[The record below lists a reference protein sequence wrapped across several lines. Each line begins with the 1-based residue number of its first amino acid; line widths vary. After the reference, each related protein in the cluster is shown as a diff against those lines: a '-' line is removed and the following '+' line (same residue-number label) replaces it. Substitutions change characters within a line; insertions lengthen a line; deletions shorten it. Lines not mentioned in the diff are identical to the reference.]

1 MDDKLDPVILEPL
14 KTDKEKEVEKKQNK
28 MIHNGFDL
36 IRNPITEIPKLLDP
50 LFPKVSSVSLVG
62 SSDLGKS
69 TLLRQFALAVSMG
82 DTKFLGWDLKAE
94 HNRAL
99 YVSTED
105 DNDASTIQ
113 LKRFNEVRKKE
124 ADDFKSITFIYDTYK
139 LKETIENYVK
149 ENPIDVLIMD
159 AYLDIYSGTNSK
171 NDGGQI
177 RQFLTDYD
185 QLAKKY
191 KFLVIWNHHCKKG
204 TQAFEPGK
212 DNVLGSQSFEAKMRL
227 VCEMRPDLVDDHR
240 RHLCFIKGNY
250 LAPEYKI
257 ESYVLELD
265 PNTLYF
271 KNTGERELF
280 ENLRIEVKKKED
292 LKKMVIAQ
300 HEEGKTLREIETD
313 IRSQGYKI
321 SKSSIHRTVK
331 AYKKDD

>member
-1 MDDKLDPVILEPL
+1 MDDQLDPVIMPPL
-14 KTDKEKEVEKKQNK
+14 KTEKEKEAEKKENK
-28 MIHNGFDL
+28 ILYNGYDL

-124 ADDFKSITFIYDTYK
+124 DVDFKGITFIYDIFK
-139 LKETIENYVK
+139 LKDTVENYVK